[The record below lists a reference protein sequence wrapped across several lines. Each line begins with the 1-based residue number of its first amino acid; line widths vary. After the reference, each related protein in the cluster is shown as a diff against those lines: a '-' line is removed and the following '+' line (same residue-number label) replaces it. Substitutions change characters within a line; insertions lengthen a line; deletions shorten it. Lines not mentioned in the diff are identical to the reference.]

1 MGLLDFCSRFSV
13 VMSTVYA
20 NYRIYSS
27 SLCHWIGLLGCYPV
41 LLLLQLLIV
50 RCSHIVTCATDKNL
64 SMWDVQVG
72 ERIRKYRGHQTF
84 VNTCDIARRG
94 PQLLCSGSDDGT
106 IRVSR
111 ISQTL
116 CLICTHF
123 PVYTQCL
130 Q

>member
-1 MGLLDFCSRFSV
+1 
-13 VMSTVYA
+13 
-20 NYRIYSS
+20 
-27 SLCHWIGLLGCYPV
+27 
-41 LLLLQLLIV
+41 
-50 RCSHIVTCATDKNL
+50 
-64 SMWDVQVG
+64 MWDVQVG

-116 CLICTHF
+116 SLICTHF
-123 PVYTQCL
+123 PVFNPMPSVTLTLLVGHHEEHPACKKLTDEVLVWLSVWIEVQIVCIWSS
-130 Q
+130 